1 MEMSAFWQW
10 SEVLRFGRRAAA
22 GALACLLVL
31 PTSLSSVA
39 QTPSAQ
45 PSDKTPVDH
54 YYDPLPQDTGAAGL
68 KLMLRRLQTTGRLMQ
83 VTAHPEIRQAMIRK
97 LLPQAEAVGDRR
109 RHLFRVTKEQ
119 ISRKARRLDAKRV
132 KLDVLVLND

>member
-1 MEMSAFWQW
+1 
-10 SEVLRFGRRAAA
+10 
-22 GALACLLVL
+22 
-31 PTSLSSVA
+31 
-39 QTPSAQ
+39 
-45 PSDKTPVDH
+45 
-54 YYDPLPQDTGAAGL
+54 
-68 KLMLRRLQTTGRLMQ
+68 
-83 VTAHPEIRQAMIRK
+83 MIRK